1 MSSSFINS
9 SIMHSPILP
18 ILIPFIASI
27 LLLISSGRSACL
39 QRGISA
45 LAVVMLLLAAGHL
58 LWLTDTGNPLSY
70 ALGEWS
76 PPFGITLVADRLAAL
91 GVMVTSILAAAALL
105 YASAGFDQKGRHFH
119 AIFQLQLVGINGAFL
134 TGDVFN
140 LFVFFEVMLLASY
153 ILLAHGGGPNKS
165 RAGFAYVTLNLA
177 GSAVFL
183 IALGLIYGTLGTLN
197 LADIAL
203 QLQSIPA
210 EQTALV
216 RVAGA
221 LLITVFVLKAAVLPL
236 SFWLPHA
243 YAAAGPAVAALF
255 AIMTKVGIV
264 AVLRVQMI
272 AFDAAPA
279 TAGLVG
285 DWLVIAALATI
296 VFAALG
302 ILTAKSLQAL
312 VAWLVLGS
320 AGVLLIVPSLSGSL
334 TTAAALYYLVQSA
347 IVGAAF
353 FMLAGLIRDA
363 RGPAGDGL
371 LRAEKVTSISLQIGF
386 LLLAATAAGL
396 PPFSGFV
403 GKLMLLSAISQSSM
417 AAAIWAVILVSGLL
431 TTVALAKAGSRLFW
445 EAPPED
451 ETRQEPAAQA
461 AASSRRQYL
470 ATFGL
475 IAVSILL
482 VIFARPISDFTQR
495 TAAQLHEPSQ
505 YIDAVIPDHAA
516 IPRMTRP

>member
-1 MSSSFINS
+1 MI
-9 SIMHSPILP
+9 HSPILP
-18 ILIPFIASI
+18 ILVPFIAGM
-27 LLLISSGRSACL
+27 LLLILSGRKACL

-45 LAVVMLLLAAGHL
+45 VAAILLIASSANL
-58 LWLTDTGNPLSY
+58 LMLTDSGNPLSY
-70 ALGEWS
+70 ALGDWA

-91 GVMVTSILAAAALL
+91 GVMVTSVLAAAALL

-153 ILLAHGGGPNKS
+153 ILLAHGGGLNKS

-203 QLQSIPA
+203 QLQNVSVQEA
-210 EQTALV
+210 ALV

-221 LLITVFVLKAAVLPL
+221 LLITVFLLKAAVLPL

-243 YAAAGPAVAALF
+243 YTAAGPAVAALF

-272 AFDAAPA
+272 AFDSAPA

-302 ILTAKSLQAL
+302 ILTARNLQAL

-320 AGVLLIVPSLSGSL
+320 AGVLLIVPSLSDSQA
-334 TTAAALYYLVQSA
+334 TAAGLYYLMQSA

-363 RGPAGDGL
+363 RGRAGDGL
-371 LRAEKVTSISLQIGF
+371 FRAEKITSVTLQIGF

-403 GKLMLLSAISQSSM
+403 GKLMLLSAVSQASL
-417 AAAIWAVILVSGLL
+417 AGAIWTVILVSGLL
-431 TTVALAKAGSRLFW
+431 TTVALAKGGSRLFW
-445 EAPPED
+445 EAPPEVQAH
-451 ETRQEPAAQA
+451 EEPAAA
-461 AASSRRQYL
+461 VTRSWCQYL

-475 IAVSILL
+475 IALSILL
-482 VIFARPISDFTQR
+482 VIFARPVSDFTQR
-495 TAAQLHEPSQ
+495 TAAQLHEPSH
-505 YIDAVIPDHAA
+505 YIEAVIPDHAA